1 MSLNQNHYTLYQLA
15 KDKLRDVERELD
27 AAKLAREARKA
38 QPGLM
43 KIALNQGSRLVT
55 AFVLKLEKGIHQR
68 GSRLYR
74 EADQSG
80 SSDG

>member
-1 MSLNQNHYTLYQLA
+1 MSFNQNDYILYKLA
-15 KDKLRDVERELD
+15 KGKLRDLDRELD

-55 AFVLKLEKGIHQR
+55 AFVLKLEKGIRQR
-68 GSRLYR
+68 GSRGQLR
-74 EADQSG
+74 G
-80 SSDG
+80 HGG

>member
-1 MSLNQNHYTLYQLA
+1 MSFNQNDYVLYQLA
-15 KDKLRDVERELD
+15 KDKLRDVDRELD

-38 QPGLM
+38 HPGLM
-43 KIALNQGSRLVT
+43 NFARNQGSRLVT

-74 EADQSG
+74 G
-80 SSDG
+80 

>member
-1 MSLNQNHYTLYQLA
+1 MSFNQNDYTLYQLA
-15 KDKLRDVERELD
+15 KGKLRDLDRELD

-43 KIALNQGSRLVT
+43 KIALDQGSRRVT

-74 EADQSG
+74 G
-80 SSDG
+80 